1 MKNKLKIFFFI
12 ILILLYKNNL
22 LSDEFTFN
30 TSEIIVLENGDKLK
44 AINGVEILSTDGI
57 KITGNQFDYYKNEN
71 KLIVFGDVNFID
83 QLNKINASAKKITYF
98 KNINKLILFGNV
110 KLIDKLNE
118 INAHGEEIIY
128 LKNNQHLFIKDKAS
142 AIIKNQY
149 FIESKN
155 LNFYREKGIISSKN
169 KTKIKDSLNN
179 ILMLDEFEYS
189 NKKNIIKGEN
199 IEFLDKDLNRYS
211 LEKSIIN
218 LKNNNIA
225 GKDLRIDFNN
235 SLFNNPKNQPRLK
248 GKSFISEN
256 SISKISKGTFTTC
269 KKRDGCPPW
278 VMSAKEIKHD
288 KLKKTIYYKD
298 AWLKVYDVP
307 VIYFPKFF
315 HPDPT
320 VKRQSG
326 FLIPT
331 FSDSTSLGASFNIP
345 YFNVIS
351 DNKDSTFTPRI
362 YSDNKII
369 LQNEYRQVNKNSKHI
384 ADFSFFKSNDK
395 KDKNS
400 KTHFFSNSIF
410 NLDSKFFES
419 SKLEVNLENSSNDT
433 YLKTYK
439 LKSPLIKNETTLQSY
454 LSYEASNEDL
464 YINTY
469 TKVYEDLSKTKND
482 RYEFIY
488 PYFTLSKNLSTYFNS
503 FGNLQ
508 YDFSG
513 FQKKFNTNQY
523 NLSAVNDFHFK
534 SFKSYTNFGL
544 VKNYDILF
552 KNANLTSKN
561 TSEKNNDQHKFLT
574 SVVYSLSLPLKKES
588 DKYNNFFS
596 PILSLRYSPN
606 KTKNIKS
613 TDRRIDINNVYTL
626 DRIGSSDTVESGGS
640 VTIGTEYKIVS
651 KDSNND
657 LFTLGMAQNFR
668 DKPNEDL
675 PTNSTLGKKASDIFG
690 SMKFNPNQYLD
701 FNYNFSLDENL
712 SNSKYDYLKGTLS
725 INNFVTSFEFLDDEN
740 IIDGENYFATTTS
753 YNFDSNNSLTFQ
765 RRENKK
771 LDLTEYY
778 NLIYQY
784 KNDCLVAGIEY
795 NKQYY
800 TDADLKPE
808 EKLFFS
814 ITIIPFGKTTSPTLN
829 E

>member
-30 TSEIIVLENGDKLK
+30 TSEIIVLENGNKLK

-71 KLIVFGDVNFID
+71 KLIVFGNVNLFD
-83 QLNKINASAKKITYF
+83 QLNKINASAQKVTYF
-98 KNINKLILFGNV
+98 KNTNKLILFGNV

-142 AIIKNQY
+142 AIIKSQY

-235 SLFNNPKNQPRLK
+235 SLFNNPQNQPRLK

-384 ADFSFFKSNDK
+384 ADFSFFKSNDE

-410 NLDSKFFES
+410 NLDSKFFEN

-454 LSYEASNEDL
+454 LSYEANNEDL

-469 TKVYEDLSKTKND
+469 TKVYEDLSKTTND

-503 FGNLQ
+503 FGNLK

-561 TSEKNNDQHKFLT
+561 TSEKNNGQHKFLT
-574 SVVYSLSLPLKKES
+574 SAIYSLSLPLKKES

-613 TDRRIDINNVYTL
+613 TDRRIDINNIYTL

-640 VTIGTEYKIVS
+640 VTIGTEYKIIS

-657 LFTLGMAQNFR
+657 LFTLGIAQNFR

-675 PTNSTLGKKASDIFG
+675 PTNSTLGKKASDMFG
-690 SMKFNPNQYLD
+690 SMKFNPNQYID
-701 FNYNFSLDENL
+701 FDYNFSLDENL
-712 SNSKYDYLKGTLS
+712 ANSKYDHLKGTLS

-740 IIDGENYFATTTS
+740 TTDGENYFATTTS

-784 KNDCLVAGIEY
+784 KNDCLVAGVEY

>member
-12 ILILLYKNNL
+12 ILILLCKNNL

-30 TSEIIVLENGDKLK
+30 TSEIIVLENGDRLK

-71 KLIVFGDVNFID
+71 KLIVFGNVNLFD
-83 QLNKINASAKKITYF
+83 QLNKINASAQKVTYF
-98 KNINKLILFGNV
+98 KNTNKLILSGNV
-110 KLIDKLNE
+110 ELIDKLNE
-118 INAHGEEIIY
+118 INVHGEEIIY
-128 LKNNQHLFIKDKAS
+128 LKNNQHLLIKDNAS
-142 AIIKNQY
+142 ATIKNQY
-149 FIESKN
+149 FIDSKN
-155 LNFYREKGIISSKN
+155 LNFYREKGIINSKN

-225 GKDLRIDFNN
+225 GKDLNIDFNN
-235 SLFNNPKNQPRLK
+235 SLFNNPENQPRLK
-248 GKSFISEN
+248 GKSFISDKL
-256 SISKISKGTFTTC
+256 ISKILKGNFTTC

-278 VMSAKEIKHD
+278 VISAKEIRHD
-288 KLKKTIYYKD
+288 KMKKIIHYKD

-307 VIYFPKFF
+307 VVYFPKFF
-315 HPDPT
+315 HPDPS

-345 YFNVIS
+345 YFNAIS

-362 YSDNKII
+362 YTDKKII
-369 LQNEYRQVNKNSKHI
+369 LQNEYRQINKNSKHI
-384 ADFSFFKSNDK
+384 TDFSFFKSNDE

-439 LKSPLIKNETTLQSY
+439 LKSPLIKSETTLESY

-488 PYFTLSKNLSTYFNS
+488 PYFTLSKNLNTSFNS

-508 YDFSG
+508 YNFSG
-513 FQKKFNTNQY
+513 LQKKFNTNQY

-534 SFKSYTNFGL
+534 SFRSYTNFGL

-561 TSEKNNDQHKFLT
+561 TSEKNNNQHKFLT
-574 SVVYSLSLPLKKES
+574 SAVYSLSLPLKKES

-596 PILSLRYSPN
+596 PVLSLRYSPN
-606 KTKNIKS
+606 ETKNIKS
-613 TDRRIDINNVYTL
+613 TDRRIDINNVFTL

-651 KDSNND
+651 KDNNND
-657 LFTLGMAQNFR
+657 LFTLGIAQNFR

-675 PTNSTLGKKASDIFG
+675 PINSTLGKKASDIFG
-690 SMKFNPNQYLD
+690 SMKFNPNQYLNFD
-701 FNYNFSLDENL
+701 YNFSLDENL
-712 SNSKYDYLKGTLS
+712 GSSKYDYLKGTLS

-740 IIDGENYFATTTS
+740 TVDGENYLATTTS
-753 YNFDSNNSLTFQ
+753 YNFDSNNSLTFE
-765 RRENKK
+765 RRENRK

-814 ITIIPFGKTTSPTLN
+814 ITIIPFGTTTSPTLN
-829 E
+829 K